1 MPSTQTADETAP
13 YLAQFEA
20 VAANGASAVPAWL
33 KQLRE
38 QAIQQFVALGFPT
51 TRDERWR
58 FTSLKS
64 LAAVNFTLPKH
75 RDDVTPESLQ
85 QYLLPGDKGV
95 RLVFVNGAFV
105 ESLST
110 VPELPTGCTVGSL
123 AGAFDS
129 DVVRKHM
136 GRTAPDGDNPFTALN
151 TAFAND
157 GAFVHLPPDVVLE
170 QPVQILFVS
179 TVQDQPAMSHPRN
192 LFILE
197 RGASA
202 EFVES
207 YVGLTDGSYLT
218 NTVTEIIVADGARAD
233 CYRVQRES
241 KSAYHIATTNSQ
253 LGKDSRF
260 GLTSVTLGAALSR
273 HDISMSMQGE
283 GGDGTLNGLY
293 LVDEKQHVDH
303 STVIE
308 HAVPHC
314 DSHEYFNGILDGHS
328 RAVFS
333 GKIIVRPDAQK
344 TDSKQTNNNLLLSE
358 WARAD
363 SQPQLE
369 IYADDVRCTHGATL
383 GPLDEDAIF
392 YLQTRGLNALA
403 ARALL
408 TRGFGDEILKRVAIP
423 ELRGQLE
430 VLLKDWLDRGEQG
443 QERLSP

>member
-1 MPSTQTADETAP
+1 
-13 YLAQFEA
+13 
-20 VAANGASAVPAWL
+20 
-33 KQLRE
+33 
-38 QAIQQFVALGFPT
+38 
-51 TRDERWR
+51 
-58 FTSLKS
+58 
-64 LAAVNFTLPKH
+64 
-75 RDDVTPESLQ
+75 
-85 QYLLPGDKGV
+85 
-95 RLVFVNGAFV
+95 
-105 ESLST
+105 
-110 VPELPTGCTVGSL
+110 
-123 AGAFDS
+123 
-129 DVVRKHM
+129 
-136 GRTAPDGDNPFTALN
+136 
-151 TAFAND
+151 
-157 GAFVHLPPDVVLE
+157 
-170 QPVQILFVS
+170 
-179 TVQDQPAMSHPRN
+179 MSHPRN

>member
-1 MPSTQTADETAP
+1 
-13 YLAQFEA
+13 
-20 VAANGASAVPAWL
+20 
-33 KQLRE
+33 
-38 QAIQQFVALGFPT
+38 
-51 TRDERWR
+51 
-58 FTSLKS
+58 
-64 LAAVNFTLPKH
+64 
-75 RDDVTPESLQ
+75 
-85 QYLLPGDKGV
+85 
-95 RLVFVNGAFV
+95 
-105 ESLST
+105 
-110 VPELPTGCTVGSL
+110 
-123 AGAFDS
+123 
-129 DVVRKHM
+129 
-136 GRTAPDGDNPFTALN
+136 
-151 TAFAND
+151 
-157 GAFVHLPPDVVLE
+157 
-170 QPVQILFVS
+170 
-179 TVQDQPAMSHPRN
+179 
-192 LFILE
+192 
-197 RGASA
+197 
-202 EFVES
+202 
-207 YVGLTDGSYLT
+207 
-218 NTVTEIIVADGARAD
+218 
-233 CYRVQRES
+233 
-241 KSAYHIATTNSQ
+241 
-253 LGKDSRF
+253 
-260 GLTSVTLGAALSR
+260 
-273 HDISMSMQGE
+273 MQGE

-303 STVIE
+303 NTVIE

-392 YLQTRGLNALA
+392 YLQSRGLNALA